1 MQRKKTM
8 ELKTKENIILHWE
21 DVKPIELE
29 RILNLYGMKKSYYC
43 QLYGKS
49 RNWFHEVLRKRKYL
63 TFLDIKTLSDYIG
76 ADIFNSLLE
85 KVRTD
90 FAKEK

>member
-1 MQRKKTM
+1 MKEKKQ
-8 ELKTKENIILHWE
+8 ENIILHWE

-29 RILNLYGMKKSYYC
+29 RILSLYGMKKSYYC

-49 RNWFHEVLRKRKYL
+49 RSWWYNVLITQKYL
-63 TFLDIKTLSDYIG
+63 SYASIKALANYIG